1 MYPRMGYL
9 QDSLKRFRNLN
20 STNPPHGTEAI
31 AWFVLMGSD
40 RDNGVG
46 TFPVADTCSIGS
58 LFNVFAIKPDITNSI
73 QESSLIPMMD
83 PSTPE
88 YVSHL
93 MKVFQDFQQFVVSS
107 YIFSAVSSIINLLSV
122 LVIVHAS
129 ALTHKEEN
137 VKIKDFPAL
146 TLKSWKGPL
155 VTSFYI
161 VLFSLG
167 YWFVFVI
174 VLFPLLL
181 LSTKLDYLAAKSGAL
196 FVLFSVFESYLAI
209 VWYLSL
215 VISILEETYGIQ
227 ALGKAAKIVKGMK
240 PKLFLLNL
248 FFGLVSFGLVQIVR
262 RVDLNSSFPVIL
274 TIGLVLVS
282 SIAAVRMFQLVS
294 YTITYFQ
301 CKGLQGKDIESL
313 RDIEYM
319 KLSSTTLIGALP

>member
-1 MYPRMGYL
+1 MASFVNVLREVMCILHESGKL
-9 QDSLKRFRNLN
+9 FLKNKTLMFSVLVFPLFLN
-20 STNPPHGTEAI
+20 GL
-31 AWFVLMGSD
+31 VY
-40 RDNGVG
+40 
-46 TFPVADTCSIGS
+46 
-58 LFNVFAIKPDITNSI
+58 LFNVFAIKPEITNLI
-73 QESSLIPMMD
+73 QESSLIPLMD

-88 YVSHL
+88 YLAHL

-107 YIFSAVSSIINLLSV
+107 YIFAAVSSVINLLSV
-122 LVIVHAS
+122 QVIVHAS

-137 VKIKDFPAL
+137 VKLKDFPTL

-167 YWFVFVI
+167 YWFLFFI

-248 FFGLVSFGLVQIVR
+248 FFGLVQIVR
-262 RVDLNSSFPVIL
+262 RVDLNSSFAVIL

-282 SIAAVRMFQLVS
+282 SVAAVRMFQLVT

-301 CKGLQGKDIESL
+301 CKGLQGKDVESL
-313 RDIEYM
+313 RDVEYM

>member
-1 MYPRMGYL
+1 MFSVLVFPL
-9 QDSLKRFRNLN
+9 FLN
-20 STNPPHGTEAI
+20 GL
-31 AWFVLMGSD
+31 VY
-40 RDNGVG
+40 
-46 TFPVADTCSIGS
+46 
-58 LFNVFAIKPDITNSI
+58 LFNVFAIKPEITNLI
-73 QESSLIPMMD
+73 QESSLIPLMD

-88 YVSHL
+88 YLAHL

-107 YIFSAVSSIINLLSV
+107 YIFAAVSSVINLLSTLV
-122 LVIVHAS
+122 VIVHAS

-137 VKIKDFPAL
+137 VKLKDFPTL

-167 YWFVFVI
+167 YWFLFFI

-262 RVDLNSSFPVIL
+262 RVDLNSSFAVIL

-282 SIAAVRMFQLVS
+282 SVAAVRMFQLVT

-301 CKGLQGKDIESL
+301 CKGLQGKDVESL
-313 RDIEYM
+313 RDVEYM

>member
-1 MYPRMGYL
+1 MASFL
-9 QDSLKRFRNLN
+9 NVLKEVMCILHESGKLFLKNKKLMFSVLVFPLFLN
-20 STNPPHGTEAI
+20 
-31 AWFVLMGSD
+31 VL
-40 RDNGVG
+40 VY
-46 TFPVADTCSIGS
+46 
-58 LFNVFAIKPDITNSI
+58 LFNVFAIKPEITNLI
-73 QESSLIPMMD
+73 QESSLIPLMD

-88 YVSHL
+88 YLAHL

-107 YIFSAVSSIINLLSV
+107 YIFAAVSSVINLLSV

-137 VKIKDFPAL
+137 VKLKDFPVLL
-146 TLKSWKGPL
+146 TLKYWKGPL
-155 VTSFYI
+155 VTYFYI
-161 VLFSLG
+161 VLFTLG
-167 YWFVFVI
+167 YWFLFFI

-181 LSTKLDYLAAKSGAL
+181 FSTKLDYLAAKSGAL

-301 CKGLQGKDIESL
+301 CKGLQGKDVESL
-313 RDIEYM
+313 RDVEYM